1 MSGKLYSVASFHHSE
16 NMSDPDYV
24 YALTT
29 HENGTV
35 YLNIASRMVQKEALQ
50 YAQTSYLVTIIIV
63 QVADLLICKTRML
76 SLVQQGMKN
85 NAMNSALLFELMLAG
100 LLLYFTPLNNALRTR
115 PLPLSF
121 WLIGMP
127 YLILIIVYDEVR
139 KYLMRK
145 TSKVTI
151 NAETKQVLRD
161 AGWLERNTY
170 Y

>member
-1 MSGKLYSVASFHHSE
+1 
-16 NMSDPDYV
+16 
-24 YALTT
+24 
-29 HENGTV
+29 
-35 YLNIASRMVQKEALQ
+35 
-50 YAQTSYLVTIIIV
+50 
-63 QVADLLICKTRML
+63 
-76 SLVQQGMKN
+76 MKN